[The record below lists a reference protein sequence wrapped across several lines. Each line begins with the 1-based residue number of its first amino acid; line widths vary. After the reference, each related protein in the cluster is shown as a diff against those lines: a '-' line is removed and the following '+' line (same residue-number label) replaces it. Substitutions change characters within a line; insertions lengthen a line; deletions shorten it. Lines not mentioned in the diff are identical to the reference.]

1 MSRPVHFEILADD
14 PLKMA
19 AFYRR
24 ALGWEV
30 NAWGAGEQTYWLIT
44 TGPKDTPGIDGGL
57 MAREFKQA
65 VINTMAVDILE
76 ATLEQVRA
84 AGGQVVREP
93 HEIPGVGLH
102 AYCTDPEGSLFG
114 LLQPAVDGG

>member
-1 MSRPVHFEILADD
+1 
-14 PLKMA
+14 
-19 AFYRR
+19 
-24 ALGWEV
+24 
-30 NAWGAGEQTYWLIT
+30 
-44 TGPKDTPGIDGGL
+44 
-57 MAREFKQA
+57 MAREFEQA

-76 ATLEQVRA
+76 ATLEHVRA

-102 AYCTDPEGSLFG
+102 AYCADPEGHLFG